1 MKTFLEVV
9 GLTIC
14 LWVGVVTILWAV
26 IPDKQTHWG
35 VKNCEM
41 SEISPDFT
49 PQEKADCRVM
59 RSKAK

>member
-1 MKTFLEVV
+1 MKDFLEVI
-9 GLTIC
+9 GITIC
-14 LWVGVVTILWAV
+14 LWVGVVAILWSV

-49 PQEKADCRVM
+49 PQEKADCRTM
-59 RSKAK
+59 RSKK